1 MDNNVSFT
9 RDLEISYLFLLAEK
23 DYSDE
28 FMKRFA
34 DVGPMI
40 NANIDT
46 IVDQRLLTCLKSI
59 IDYKKRIEMRMS
71 K

>member
-23 DYSDE
+23 DYRDE
-28 FMKRFA
+28 FIERFA

>member
-23 DYSDE
+23 DYRDE
-28 FMKRFA
+28 FIERFA
-34 DVGPMI
+34 GVGPMI